1 MTCAALDGPRALE
14 PRLYPRPD
22 LAAGEVRVALRAAGV
37 NFVDALMTR
46 GLYQYKPPLPFVPG
60 LEAAGNVIECGA
72 GVTDFI
78 PGDRVIANVQAGM
91 YATEAVIAATALWRT
106 PASFSD
112 AEAACF
118 RVGAHTARHA
128 LREVGGVLPGAT
140 VLVLGAGGGMGLAAV
155 EIARLL
161 GATVIA
167 AASSSAKLEAAA
179 SRGAQH
185 LINYSAAAMGAQ
197 VKTIAP
203 GGVDVVFD
211 PVGGALSEES
221 IRLCAWGGRLL
232 AVGFASGTI
241 GRVPS
246 NLLLLKGCSIMG
258 VRAGEAVRREPEL
271 ATRSRDEL
279 LAWAAQGHLR
289 PLIGAT
295 FQLAEAASALEA
307 LENRTAVGRIALSI
321 DP

>member
-1 MTCAALDGPRALE
+1 MPKAPAFASARI
-14 PRLYPRPD
+14 R
-22 LAAGEVRVALRAAGV
+22 RV
-37 NFVDALMTR
+37 T
-46 GLYQYKPPLPFVPG
+46 
-60 LEAAGNVIECGA
+60 
-72 GVTDFI
+72 
-78 PGDRVIANVQAGM
+78 
-91 YATEAVIAATALWRT
+91 
-106 PASFSD
+106 
-112 AEAACF
+112 
-118 RVGAHTARHA
+118 
-128 LREVGGVLPGAT
+128 T

-167 AASSSAKLEAAA
+167 AASSTAKLEAAA

-185 LINYSAAAMGAQ
+185 LIDYSAAAMVAQ

-289 PLIGAT
+289 PLIGTT